1 MRTNDIDMNQAV
13 FTTKNV
19 MNNKMPIVRVTHDHD
34 GSWQFFDAVSTN
46 SFENAMLV
54 SLKNIIDT
62 DSSIIEVINIGEGHR
77 AEREEKNKPWTI
89 SSFEE
94 ENEDD
99 ET

>member
-1 MRTNDIDMNQAV
+1 
-13 FTTKNV
+13 
-19 MNNKMPIVRVTHDHD
+19 MNNKITIVRVTHDHY

-54 SLKNIIDT
+54 SLENILNT
-62 DSSIIEVINIGEGHR
+62 DSSIREVLHIDEGHR

>member
-1 MRTNDIDMNQAV
+1 MRTDDIDLNQAV

-19 MNNKMPIVRVTHDHD
+19 MNNKVTIVKVTHDHD

-54 SLKNIIDT
+54 SLKNILDT
-62 DSSIIEVINIGEGHR
+62 DSSIREVLYIDEGHR
-77 AEREEKNKPWTI
+77 AEREDKNKPWTI

-94 ENEDD
+94 ENEND
-99 ET
+99 EK

>member
-1 MRTNDIDMNQAV
+1 MSSDDIDLNQAV

-19 MNNKMPIVRVTHDHD
+19 MNNKLTIVRVTHDHD

-54 SLKNIIDT
+54 SLKNILNI
-62 DSSIIEVINIGEGHR
+62 DSSISDVIHIDEGHR
-77 AEREEKNKPWTI
+77 AQREEKNKPWTI

-94 ENEDD
+94 EIED

>member
-1 MRTNDIDMNQAV
+1 MRTNDIDLNQAV

-19 MNNKMPIVRVTHDHD
+19 MNNKMTIVRVTHDHD
-34 GSWQFFDAVSTN
+34 GFWQFFDAASTN

-54 SLKNIIDT
+54 SLKNILDT
-62 DSSIIEVINIGEGHR
+62 DSSISEVIYIAEGHR